1 MNSSYFSIFV
11 DQALAGIYFSQLE
24 DSTISCKHCAG
35 LAGTASLATSSLL
48 PRCWFSLMPA
58 AVCSVALTC
67 GARSPESGVV
77 LLSVMKLCLNKLCYC
92 RNPLP
97 PLFMRFTLQTLNAAP
112 RLKGFLLDILSN
124 LVNKQVWQLHLLSL
138 LLNSAVLHTVWYVN
152 VQSSSSCAQVLQASA
167 LLSLF
172 TPKFKHLLYSGL

>member
-1 MNSSYFSIFV
+1 M
-11 DQALAGIYFSQLE
+11 QAVSRP
-24 DSTISCKHCAG
+24 CKHCAG
-35 LAGTASLATSSLL
+35 LAGKASVATSSLL
-48 PRCWFSLMPA
+48 PRCWFLLMPA
-58 AVCSVALTC
+58 AVCTVAFPC

-77 LLSVMKLCLNKLCYC
+77 LSSVMNLCLNKLCYC

-138 LLNSAVLHTVWYVN
+138 LLNSCVRYSVVCQCTVIIVMCSSTASISIALSVHTKM
-152 VQSSSSCAQVLQASA
+152 Q
-167 LLSLF
+167 
-172 TPKFKHLLYSGL
+172 HLLYLGL